1 MLNICTSVILNK
13 KHTDKYK
20 RIMLF
25 IDNLGYNTYYDKESN
40 SIMLE
45 DGDFNKSDIYLIADK
60 FADFIDGFD

>member
-13 KHTDKYK
+13 KHIDKYK